1 MLEYKVRVM
10 TFPILMEPK
19 IWIVYLF
26 ATTMKCYSYFE
37 TCLCCTADEFWW
49 KILNNLVTRFDLST
63 QMKFQE
69 SVLNHRRAEYERLRA
84 EREERMS
91 HILQQRRQER
101 EMKRKML
108 FYMKSEEERLQ
119 KLHEEEEAR
128 KREGTFWFSCFALVL
143 DAWVICHI
151 LSER

>member
-1 MLEYKVRVM
+1 
-10 TFPILMEPK
+10 
-19 IWIVYLF
+19 
-26 ATTMKCYSYFE
+26 
-37 TCLCCTADEFWW
+37 
-49 KILNNLVTRFDLST
+49 
-63 QMKFQE
+63 MKFQE